1 MTAVAPTDTFSI
13 GGDLPVHRLGYGAM
27 QLPGPGVWG
36 EPADPENAHRVVR
49 AAVEQGVD
57 FIDTADSY
65 GPVVSERIIAEAL
78 HPYPEGL
85 VIATKAGLTRQGPG
99 IWTPVGRPAYLKQ
112 QVELSLRTLRL
123 ERIDLI
129 QLHRIDADVPLADQ
143 LGAFKELQ
151 DEGKVRH
158 IGVSEVS
165 VAELEQAREIVDVVS
180 VQNLYNLTNRQSQDV
195 LDHATEHGIGFIPW
209 FPIATGD
216 LAAPGRR
223 HRPGAGRH
231 TVPGGAGLAAAHVTG
246 RPADPRHEVRRAP
259 EREPGC
265 GAAAPLRRGHGPP
278 GRARVVV
285 QRCPGSRRP
294 PAGSRRER
302 ASGGGQAVPFQR
314 QRRSVP
320 GRTRRRSGR
329 SSARRAGRTW
339 YGTTARRV
347 EAAVRGVGR
356 ATAGRGSTSSTG
368 PSSSSRSPNPSERMS
383 RRVAVGAPTT
393 RQERPA
399 GTSASEKPASTR
411 SPEQSRKWAPAT
423 STTTVP

>member
-1 MTAVAPTDTFSI
+1 MTTVAPTDTFSI

-36 EPADPENAHRVVR
+36 EPADPENARRVVR

-129 QLHRIDADVPLADQ
+129 QLHRIDAEVPLADQ

-151 DEGKVRH
+151 EEGKVRH

-216 LAAPGRR
+216 LAAPDSPVAGIARELDATPSQVALAWLL
-223 HRPGAGRH
+223 HTSPVVLPIPGTKSVDH
-231 TVPGGAGLAAAHVTG
+231 LTENL
-246 RPADPRHEVRRAP
+246 
-259 EREPGC
+259 
-265 GAAAPLRRGHGPP
+265 GAAQLRLSDEDM
-278 GRARVVV
+278 ARLD
-285 QRCPGSRRP
+285 
-294 PAGSRRER
+294 AL
-302 ASGGGQAVPFQR
+302 A
-314 QRRSVP
+314 
-320 GRTRRRSGR
+320 
-329 SSARRAGRTW
+329 
-339 YGTTARRV
+339 
-347 EAAVRGVGR
+347 
-356 ATAGRGSTSSTG
+356 
-368 PSSSSRSPNPSERMS
+368 
-383 RRVAVGAPTT
+383 
-393 RQERPA
+393 
-399 GTSASEKPASTR
+399 
-411 SPEQSRKWAPAT
+411 
-423 STTTVP
+423 